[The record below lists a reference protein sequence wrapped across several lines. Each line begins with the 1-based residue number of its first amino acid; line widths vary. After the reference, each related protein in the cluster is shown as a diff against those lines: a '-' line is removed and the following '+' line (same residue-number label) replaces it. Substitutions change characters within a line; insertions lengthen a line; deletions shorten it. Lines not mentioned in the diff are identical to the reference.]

1 MMVKRSLGQRIKD
14 ALVWHAVIGSLRV
27 ILFFGASI
35 RVVYFS
41 RPPRQGPLILA
52 SNHVSHF
59 DPPLITVSCPRRI
72 DWIAMRQLFG
82 TWWSKALFEGLN
94 VIPVE
99 RGGSD
104 RAALRTASSR
114 LKDEGRVIGIFPE
127 GGIRDSEAS
136 LLNGGPV
143 REGVAL
149 LARLSGAPVVPCVI
163 IGSDRLYNRRR
174 WVFGRRAPVWVAFGE
189 PFQPASR
196 EECASQLSQRIIEMK
211 ARLMR
216 EYGVKGEDLPQP
228 PRQRMAEA

>member
-1 MMVKRSLGQRIKD
+1 
-14 ALVWHAVIGSLRV
+14 VWHLVIGSLKV
-27 ILFFGASI
+27 IMAFGASI
-35 RVVYFS
+35 RVVFFA
-41 RPPRQGPLILA
+41 RPSKSGAIILA

-59 DPPLITVSCPRRI
+59 DPPLITISCPRRI
-72 DWIAMRQLFG
+72 DWIAMKQLFG

-104 RAALRTASSR
+104 RGALRTASSR
-114 LKDEGRVIGIFPE
+114 LKDEGRVVGIFPE

-149 LARLSGAPVVPCVI
+149 LARLSGAPIQPCVI
-163 IGSDRLYNRRR
+163 IGSDRLYNKRR
-174 WVFGRRAPVWVAFGE
+174 WVPWRRAPVWVAFGE
-189 PFQPASR
+189 PFVPESR
-196 EECASQLSQRIIEMK
+196 DECATELSRRISEMK
-211 ARLMR
+211 ERLMR
-216 EYGVKGEDLPQP
+216 EYGVREDDLPQP